1 MVFCNQFLMIFCVFE
16 GFAPTKPKN
25 PVKYAD
31 FDGIFLIIY
40 VVFRDLSVLKSVSTS
55 IFTGI
60 LF

>member
-1 MVFCNQFLMIFCVFE
+1 MIFCVFE